1 MVKLEGII
9 CKAFGNYVVLRGY
22 APIKDIAAISHKPEA
37 YQRDANPEHKADII
51 KFMSDNR
58 YTYKYF
64 PEVTLACR
72 IENYTAL
79 LDNLGTEDRD
89 ISADDVEVVR
99 DLHVLSERLP
109 YYSFRAR
116 HANLTKYDAKEL
128 VRVDGN
134 HRLEPFDDCN
144 DPVWKE
150 ARADYDEL
158 GKTVVPFS
166 VIFSNAEEADNFEA
180 GIFHNINF
188 KQKPLR
194 YESSLKILKD
204 LVKFDSA
211 VLETEYPLT
220 LDLIKAVEKGNYG
233 EIPWLRREG
242 NVENE
247 YYRTA
252 CLRIAQLLYT
262 RKEVIGKKLVEEKER
277 SEKIDAALAKSLS
290 EVSDLKNQI
299 AQIKE
304 ALKKDERE
312 LADYEKSYSYRENR
326 QKLDSLESSLRL
338 AINKKDK
345 IGRAHV

>member
-1 MVKLEGII
+1 MAKLEGII

-51 KFMSDNR
+51 RFLSDSR

-79 LDNLGTEDRD
+79 LNNLENEDRD
-89 ISADDVEVVR
+89 ITADDVEDVAG
-99 DLHVLSERLP
+99 LHVLSERIP

-116 HANLTKYDAKEL
+116 HANLTKYDAEDL

-134 HRLEPFDDCN
+134 HRLEPFDDPN
-144 DPVWKE
+144 DAVW
-150 ARADYDEL
+150 ADTGADYDEL
-158 GKTVVPFS
+158 GNTVIPFS

-204 LVKFDSA
+204 LTMPDSSI
-211 VLETEYPLT
+211 LEIEYPLT
-220 LDLIKAVEKGNYG
+220 LELIEKVEKGQYG
-233 EIPWLRREG
+233 EIPWLRQEN
-242 NVENE
+242 NVEKE
-247 YYRTA
+247 FYRTA
-252 CLRIAQLLYT
+252 CLRIAQL
-262 RKEVIGKKLVEEKER
+262 
-277 SEKIDAALAKSLS
+277 
-290 EVSDLKNQI
+290 
-299 AQIKE
+299 
-304 ALKKDERE
+304 
-312 LADYEKSYSYRENR
+312 
-326 QKLDSLESSLRL
+326 
-338 AINKKDK
+338 
-345 IGRAHV
+345 